1 MRKEGHTIK
10 AEKVTSV
17 QLTGHQNP
25 KYCKEIDY
33 GRLLKSE
40 KILKGSNQPSE
51 LYIQKLRSF
60 NIQRL
65 CAVVKHLT

>member
-10 AEKVTSV
+10 TEKVKSV

-25 KYCKEIDY
+25 KYCQKMDF

-40 KILKGSNQPSE
+40 KSLKVAINH
-51 LYIQKLRSF
+51 QKHIFR
-60 NIQRL
+60 N
-65 CAVVKHLT
+65 